1 MASYFGRQ
9 QSVAS
14 MASLPADEVEFE
26 LDLEVKCIYFLSFHK
41 ICQRLLDKPP
51 KRSTSH
57 VVWSWQIIKLMGDT
71 CAHLCGISRKH
82 CVSFLSRELEFKFCM
97 NKMYLARSA
106 LAHNCIVFYQVGTG
120 GAADDSVDGTVGA
133 GEGGGAAAGRQL
145 LGRRDSTS
153 FDTSRYLLLS
163 YCFSHC
169 WI

>member
-1 MASYFGRQ
+1 
-9 QSVAS
+9 
-14 MASLPADEVEFE
+14 
-26 LDLEVKCIYFLSFHK
+26 
-41 ICQRLLDKPP
+41 
-51 KRSTSH
+51 
-57 VVWSWQIIKLMGDT
+57 MGDT

-163 YCFSHC
+163 YCFSH
-169 WI
+169 